1 MNTSAV
7 RHLQGRK
14 VAALLG
20 EWTGGTSA
28 SSKQLHWA
36 LRRLVLDGVL
46 APATRLPAERDLA
59 SSLGV
64 SRTLVARA
72 LDLLREDDLVASRRG
87 AGSWI
92 TAPAGGGGEGA
103 VSGLFGPSG
112 DGVLN
117 MAQATPCAPPELD
130 DALERARPRFAELYP
145 GSGYEPRGLL
155 LLRERLAERFT
166 QRGLPT
172 GPHQILVTSGAQH
185 AFGLALRALVAP
197 GERVLVEHP
206 TYPNALEAIR
216 GLRAS
221 AVGVSMVDG
230 SWDLDAVDAT
240 LRQASPRLAYL
251 IPDFQN
257 PTGARLDQAGR
268 QRLAAAL
275 RRNRTSA
282 VVDETLVDLD
292 LDSAVDETPPLPMAA
307 FAEERVITLG
317 SASKSFWGGLR
328 IGWVR
333 APEDLLQR
341 IATTRVAA
349 DLGTPVLEQVVFA
362 ELLTDADVVL
372 GRRREKMR
380 ARRDR
385 LVELLRQHCP
395 EWRFRIPHGGLSLW
409 CDLGAPVG
417 GKLSVIAE
425 QHGVHIGSGMHFA
438 AHGNLER
445 FLRLPYTLPS
455 EQLEDGVARLA
466 RAREALDPGTPAV
479 ELPVT

>member
-1 MNTSAV
+1 MTSAV
-7 RHLQGRK
+7 RHVQGRK
-14 VAALLG
+14 VAELLG
-20 EWTGGTSA
+20 EWTAGAAA
-28 SSKQLHWA
+28 SSQQLHRA

-64 SRTLVARA
+64 SRTLVVRA
-72 LDLLREDDLVASRRG
+72 LELLREDDLVASRRG

-92 TAPAGGGGEGA
+92 TVPSGGDGEGA
-103 VSGLFGPSG
+103 VTGLFGPSG
-112 DGVLN
+112 EGALN

-130 DALERARPRFAELYP
+130 DALDRARPRFAELYP
-145 GSGYEPRGLL
+145 GSGYDPRGLL
-155 LLRERLAERFT
+155 RLRERLAERFT
-166 QRGLPT
+166 RRGLPT

-185 AFGLALRALVAP
+185 AFSLTLRALVAP

-206 TYPNALEAIR
+206 TYPNALEAVR

-221 AVGVSMVDG
+221 TVGVPMVDG
-230 SWDLDAVDAT
+230 SWDLDAVEAT
-240 LRQASPRLAYL
+240 LRQAAPRLAYL

-257 PTGARLDQAGR
+257 PTGARLDEAGR
-268 QRLAAAL
+268 QRLGTAL
-275 RRNRTSA
+275 RRNGTSA
-282 VVDETLVDLD
+282 VVDETLVDMD
-292 LDSAVDETPPLPMAA
+292 LDGVAQPLPMAA
-307 FAEERVITLG
+307 FAEERVITVG

-333 APEDLLQR
+333 ASEDILQR
-341 IATTRVAA
+341 IAATRVAG

-362 ELLTDADVVL
+362 ELLADADTVL

-385 LVELLRQHCP
+385 LVELLGTHCP
-395 EWRFRIPHGGLSLW
+395 EWRFQVPRGGLSLW
-409 CDLGAPVG
+409 CDLGVPVG
-417 GKLSVIAE
+417 GKLAVIAE

-445 FLRLPYTLPS
+445 FLRLPYTLPP

-466 RAREALDPGTPAV
+466 RARDALRSGVSSV
-479 ELPVT
+479 EFPVM